1 MPHDSAL
8 VERIVASVL
17 EQLQPR
23 GAARVESSVPAVA
36 ALKTEPQE
44 LGLTDAVVTAA
55 VLENLTIPAGATL
68 LVGPK
73 TVLTPSA
80 HDWLRQR
87 QINWKRSRAAVTTS
101 VGSAP
106 RWQLL
111 ASTVT
116 PTVRSLL
123 DQVSRSHSGWKRQ
136 LVGAAGETAE
146 TAVRLIATSESDRV
160 FVISGTAEVIAC
172 RANRNDRV
180 RSVVVQSAEHL
191 RTLEAEL
198 SPNVFVLNPQAKSLM
213 ELRQIVQACAVLG
226 APRTPVWK

>member
-1 MPHDSAL
+1 MAHDSAL

-17 EQLQPR
+17 EQLQSR
-23 GAARVESSVPAVA
+23 GVPRVESPVPAVA
-36 ALKTEPQE
+36 PLQAEPKE

-55 VLENLTIPAGATL
+55 VLEHLTIPGGATL

-87 QINWKRSRAAVTTS
+87 QVAWKRSRTS
-101 VGSAP
+101 VTSAVNHAT

-123 DQVSRSHSGWKRQ
+123 DQVSRSHASWKRQ
-136 LVGAAGETAE
+136 LVGTAAEATE
-146 TAVRLIATSESDRV
+146 TAVRSIATAETERV
-160 FVISGTAEVIAC
+160 FVITSQADMVAC

-180 RSVVVQSAEHL
+180 RAAVIQSAEHL
-191 RTLEAEL
+191 RGIEANL
-198 SPNVFVLNPQAKSLM
+198 SPNVVVLDPQAKSLM
-213 ELRQIVQACAVLG
+213 ELRQIVQACAVLS
-226 APRTPVWK
+226 APRAPIWK

>member
-1 MPHDSAL
+1 MAHDSAL

-17 EQLQPR
+17 EQLQSR
-23 GAARVESSVPAVA
+23 GAARVESPAPTA
-36 ALKTEPQE
+36 APLKAEPKE
-44 LGLTDAVVTAA
+44 LGLTHAVVTAA
-55 VLENLTIPAGATL
+55 VLEQLTIPAGATL

-87 QINWKRSRAAVTTS
+87 QIAWKRSRTAVSSAA
-101 VGSAP
+101 GDGA
-106 RWQLL
+106 RWHLL

-123 DQVSRSHSGWKRQ
+123 DQVSRSHASWKRQ
-136 LVGAAGETAE
+136 LVGTAAEATE
-146 TAVRLIATSESDRV
+146 TAVRSIATAETERV
-160 FVISGTAEVIAC
+160 FVITGQADVVSC

-180 RSVVVQSAEHL
+180 RSAVIQSAEHL
-191 RTLEAEL
+191 RGIEASL
-198 SPNVFVLNPQAKSLM
+198 SPNVVVLDPQAKSLM

-226 APRTPVWK
+226 APRPPAWK